1 MSRVAFHIFNGWSVD
16 PASKDM
22 LWRFERVRIAE
33 EFGWPLTYVDTLTQR
48 DVLDIYGVWDA
59 KAKKRELEKSKAESK
74 AKARRGRRR

>member
-33 EFGWPLTYVDTLTQR
+33 EFGWPLTYVDTLSQR

-59 KAKKRELEKSKAESK
+59 KAKKRKIEQDK
-74 AKARRGRRR
+74 AKALRGRRR